1 MNGNIPN
8 LSKVACKA
16 DLRTR
21 IWRMDRLQGR
31 SRGFVWGLCL
41 FLCGAFPALAAPS
54 VANVSFAQQPGTR
67 LVSVTY
73 DLSGGT
79 CSVSLQVSG
88 NNGVTYDVP
97 VKLLRAKPE
106 LQQARMTSAACG

>member
-1 MNGNIPN
+1 MNGNLPN

-31 SRGFVWGLCL
+31 LRGLVWGLCL
-41 FLCGAFPALAAPS
+41 FLFGAFPVLAVPS
-54 VANVSFAQQPGTR
+54 VANVSFVQQPGTR
-67 LVSVTY
+67 LVSVSY
-73 DLSGGT
+73 DLAGGT
-79 CSVSLQVSG
+79 CSVSLLVSSD
-88 NNGVTYDVP
+88 NGATYGVP

-106 LQQARMTSAACG
+106 LQQARMTSATCG